1 MHTRYTSTLYSKRL
15 QAATMFRSIVKTASG
30 FSKDEHSVIAVLFA
44 ILILPLLSVMAIAVD
59 YGEYLV
65 LKQQLQNAVDAAALD
80 IGQQPSLSDAAAKS
94 QVQAFIAANYPNLS
108 VIATLQTPVVARTAT
123 SVTVTATASMK
134 TNFLQVIG
142 YSTLGVTVS
151 SQVAVNQ
158 NKLEVVLVLD
168 NTGSMNQYYGGSTG
182 IAGLQTAATT
192 LVNTLFANDPTGQY
206 VKIAVVPFTAAVN
219 VGTQYKTASWIDTA
233 GAGSLTRENLNVPA
247 NQGLIT
253 FATQLKNASWGGCV
267 RQRKEPYDLEDVAPT
282 AATPETLFTPYFA
295 PSEPSGLCN
304 HYLSDGSFPNGTT
317 QAKIQSSVTKYN
329 NGTVQGTAGS
339 GSTCQGTTGL
349 GPNFTCPAQQ
359 IIPLTNDQTAILNE
373 IDAMQASGATV
384 IPAGLTWGWHLISPI
399 VSSVLFPNNA
409 AALYTDTTTVKAI
422 ILLTDGEADVQLTS
436 NYAPPTTTTNGFD
449 LSIFNAYGFG
459 TGPHLNILS
468 LPSSLNGIQD
478 QPDYNLD
485 QKQSQLCNNIKA
497 VTDAYGNPGR
507 IQIYA
512 IGFGSVIDNSSLE
525 LLAQCASSPSNYF
538 YNPTSES
545 LNTTFQQIAIGLN
558 QLRIA
563 H

>member
-1 MHTRYTSTLYSKRL
+1 
-15 QAATMFRSIVKTASG
+15 MFRGIVKKASG
-30 FSKDEHSVIAVLFA
+30 FGEDRDGIIAVLFA
-44 ILILPLLSVMAIAVD
+44 ILILPLLTVMAIAVD
-59 YGEYLV
+59 LGEFLV
-65 LKQQLQNAVDAAALD
+65 MKQQLQNAVDAAALD
-80 IGQQPSLSDAAAKS
+80 IGQQPTLTDAAASS
-94 QVQAFIAANYPNLS
+94 QALAFISANYPNLS
-108 VIATLQTPVVARTAT
+108 VIATLQPPTVTRTTT
-123 SVTVTATASMK
+123 SVVVTANASMK

-151 SQVAVNQ
+151 SQVSVNQ

-192 LVNTLFANDPTGQY
+192 LVNTLFASDPTGQY

-219 VGTQYKTASWIDTA
+219 VGTQYKAASWIDTTG
-233 GAGSLTRENLNVPA
+233 GASLTRENLAVPA
-247 NQGLIT
+247 GQGLIT
-253 FATQLKNASWGGCV
+253 FAGQLKNASWGGCV
-267 RQRKEPYDLEDVAPT
+267 RQRKEPYDLQDVAPA

-304 HYLSDGSFPNGTT
+304 HYLSDGSTGGLT
-317 QAKIQSSVTKYN
+317 QAQIQSSVAKYN
-329 NGTVQGTAGS
+329 GGSVQGTAGY

-349 GPNFTCPAQQ
+349 GPNFSCPAQQ
-359 IIPLTNDQTAILNE
+359 IIPLTSDQTAILNE
-373 IDAMQASGATV
+373 INAMRAGGATV

-409 AALYTDTTTVKAI
+409 AAPYSDATTIKAI

-449 LSIFNAYGFG
+449 QSIFNAYGFG
-459 TGPHLNILS
+459 TGSHLNILS
-468 LPSSLNGIQD
+468 LPSSLYGVQD

-485 QKQSQLCNNIKA
+485 QKQIQLCNNIKA

-507 IQIYA
+507 IRIYA
-512 IGFGSVIDNSSLE
+512 IGFGSVIDSSSLE

-545 LNTTFQQIAIGLN
+545 LNTTFQNIAIGLT
-558 QLRIA
+558 QLRISR
-563 H
+563 